1 MFIGHW
7 TFTGHWTLGI
17 GHYLS
22 PSWLVGLL
30 EFRHC
35 RLQVRG
41 QRIIERLLLFNPAH
55 QRAFA
60 ADQVICH
67 FTLAIFDFVHR
78 HVIEMAVLHRPEHCH
93 LHLDRRWLVLRL
105 LENFDHPFA
114 ALDLGLGL

>member
-1 MFIGHW
+1 MVIGHW

-35 RLQVRG
+35 
-41 QRIIERLLLFNPAH
+41 
-55 QRAFA
+55 
-60 ADQVICH
+60 
-67 FTLAIFDFVHR
+67 
-78 HVIEMAVLHRPEHCH
+78 H
-93 LHLDRRWLVLRL
+93 LHLDRGWLVLRL

-114 ALDLGLGL
+114 ALDLGLGLRIEVRPKLRKRGQLPELRQLKLDPAGDLFHGFDLRGRTDPRNRQTDRDGWP